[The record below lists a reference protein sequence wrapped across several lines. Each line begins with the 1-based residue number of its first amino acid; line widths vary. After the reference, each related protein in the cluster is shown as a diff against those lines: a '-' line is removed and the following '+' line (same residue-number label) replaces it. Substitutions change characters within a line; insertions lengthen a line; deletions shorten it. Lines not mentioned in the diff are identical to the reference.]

1 MRSRWLVRSGVVV
14 AAFSLI
20 AAACGDDGDGDS
32 ASTSIAGP
40 SGTAQQTAT
49 TLTPQAGGM
58 LTIGTYQETM
68 GLDPLVSTGGGIT
81 GATEMAAIYDS
92 ITRWNPTTGQYE
104 PRTAESLTPNADFTE
119 WTVKIRSGIKF
130 TDGTDY
136 DADAV
141 KFGVERHVSGLIP
154 GVSPCE
160 EIRACPRNSVA
171 TGSYT
176 STNIKSIAVVDK
188 LNVKFTMTQSF
199 PAFPA
204 VLAAPPGM
212 IPSPTAMKA
221 ACPADKTKVP
231 RDCSFNLKPVG
242 AGPFVIDQF
251 LPKESITMKKNPSY
265 WNGPVYL
272 DGLKFVGYADSG
284 GDKTYDALKTGTIQM
299 AYLRAWPALRAAEAD
314 KFLGHANSLSGG
326 VTILLN
332 NGLSVTCASGAPPIC
347 AGRPDGA
354 FTPPVPTTRL
364 KVRQA
369 FAAAIDPVQLDARVF
384 EGKGSPGSEF
394 LQKTSKYFTGVAG
407 PKYDVARA
415 KQLVQEAKAEG
426 WDGKIR
432 WVCSNNAYGQSFT
445 TVVQA
450 MLQAA
455 GFTVD
460 AKVVDNVSVDV
471 ISNRDYDSACWGL
484 SPYSDDLGFW
494 QLYGN
499 LQSTVS
505 SNRMGYKSPAMDAG
519 LAAVRAAKTDDE
531 KKAGYKSMAETYVA
545 EQPLLVVGALE
556 ERATWNP
563 NVQGVTPTVQTI
575 VHLDKTWIK
584 K

>member
-1 MRSRWLVRSGVVV
+1 MRTRLLIRIGVLATATAL
-14 AAFSLI
+14 AAS
-20 AAACGDDGDGDS
+20 ACGDSGDS
-32 ASTSIAGP
+32 ASDTTLEGASTTSAV
-40 SGTAQQTAT
+40 AT
-49 TLTPQAGGM
+49 TLTPQAGGV
-58 LTIGTYQETM
+58 LTVATYQETL

-92 ITRWNPTTGQYE
+92 VTRWNPATNQYE

-141 KFGVERHVSGLIP
+141 KFGVERHLSGLIP
-154 GVSPCE
+154 SVPACE
-160 EIRACPRNSVA
+160 EIRACPRNTVA
-171 TGSYT
+171 TSSYMGP
-176 STNIKSIAVVDK
+176 NVKSVQVVDK
-188 LNVKFTMTQSF
+188 LTLKFTMSQSF

-221 ACPADKTKVP
+221 ACPADKSKTP

-242 AGPFVIDQF
+242 AGPFMIDEF
-251 LPKESITMKKNPSY
+251 KPKESITMKKNPGY

-272 DGLKFVGYADSG
+272 DGLKFVGYNDAG
-284 GDKTYDALKTGTIQM
+284 ADKTYNALKTGTVQL
-299 AYLRAWPALRAAEAD
+299 AYLRSWPELRAAEAD
-314 KFLGHANSLSGG
+314 KFVGHGNLLNGG

-332 NGLSVTCASGAPPIC
+332 NGLTVTCANGAPPIC

-354 FTPPVPTTRL
+354 FVPQVSTARL

-384 EGKGSPGSEF
+384 ESKGSPGSEF
-394 LQKTSKYFTGVAG
+394 LQKTSRYYADVAG
-407 PKYDVARA
+407 PKYDVAKA

-432 WVCSNNAYGQSFT
+432 WACSNNTYGQQFT
-445 TVVQA
+445 LVVQS

-460 AKVVDNVSVDV
+460 AKTVDQVSIDV
-471 ISNRDYDSACWGL
+471 ISNRDYESACWGL

-494 QLYGN
+494 QLFGN
-499 LQSTVS
+499 MQSAVA
-505 SNRMGYKSPAMDAG
+505 SNRMGYKSAAMDSA
-519 LAAVRAAKTDDE
+519 LATVRAATNDDQ
-531 KKAGYKSMAETYVA
+531 KKAGYKAMAETYVA

-563 NVQGVTPTVQTI
+563 NVQGVTPSVQTI
-575 VHLDKTWIK
+575 VHLDKAWIK